1 MYIDSHAHIFMTVT
15 ERNISLD
22 EIISELHENHVD
34 TVLDICGSEQD
45 LEYHKKVNEMFWKN
59 NINFYAAAGIHPQES
74 SNFIDSDISWI
85 RKNSENIIAVGE
97 VGLDFFYDFSPK
109 EIQLKMLRRMI
120 ELSIEL
126 KKPVLIHGRCGEA
139 LIYDILNEYGFDDK
153 KVLFHCYT
161 GDLETAEKILEKQWM
176 LSFSGILTF
185 KKSADVLNIFN
196 HTNVNNMFF
205 ETDSPFLAPVPFRGK
220 PNTPGKVKY
229 VYDFAA
235 NVLNMKQD
243 VLANEIRK
251 NFNNFFN
258 LNI

>member
-22 EIISELHENHVD
+22 EIISELHENQVD

-45 LEYHKKVNEMFWKN
+45 LEFHKKVKDLFQKN

-74 SNFIDSDISWI
+74 YNYIDSDISWI
-85 RKNSENIIAVGE
+85 EKNRENIIAVGE

-109 EIQLKMLRRMI
+109 EIQLKMLRTMI

-126 KKPVLIHGRCGEA
+126 KKPILIHGRCGEA
-139 LIYDILNEYGFDDK
+139 QIYDMLNEYGFDDK

-161 GDLETAEKILEKQWM
+161 GDLETAQKIIGKGWL

-185 KKSADVLNIFN
+185 KKSADVMNIFN
-196 HTNVNNMFF
+196 HTKVNNMFF

-235 NVLNMKQD
+235 GVLNMKQD
-243 VLANEIRK
+243 VLANEIRQ

>member
-15 ERNISLD
+15 ERNIPLED
-22 EIISELHENHVD
+22 IISELHENQVD

-45 LEYHKKVNEMFWKN
+45 LDFHKKVKEEFRKN
-59 NINFYAAAGIHPQES
+59 GINFYAAAGIHPQES
-74 SNFIDSDISWI
+74 SNYIDSDISWI
-85 RKNSENIIAVGE
+85 EKNRENVIAIGE

-109 EIQLKMLRRMI
+109 EIQLKMLRTMI

-126 KKPVLIHGRCGEA
+126 KKPILIHGRCGEA
-139 LIYDILNEYGFDDK
+139 LIYDMLNEYGFDDK

-161 GDLETAEKILEKQWM
+161 GDLETAQKIIEKGWL

-196 HTNVNNMFF
+196 HTKVSSMFF

-229 VYDFAA
+229 VYDFAS

-243 VLANEIRK
+243 VLADEIRK

>member
-22 EIISELHENHVD
+22 EIISELHENQVD

-45 LEYHKKVNEMFWKN
+45 LEFHKKVKDLFQKN
-59 NINFYAAAGIHPQES
+59 NVNFYAAAGIHPQES
-74 SNFIDSDISWI
+74 SNYIDSDISWI
-85 RKNSENIIAVGE
+85 GKNSEDIIAIGE

-109 EIQLKMLRRMI
+109 EIQLKMLRTMI

-126 KKPVLIHGRCGEA
+126 KKPILIHGRCGEA
-139 LIYDILNEYGFDDK
+139 QIYDMLNEYGFDDK

-161 GDLETAEKILEKQWM
+161 GDLETAQKIIEKGWL

-196 HTNVNNMFF
+196 HTKVNNMFF

-235 NVLNMKQD
+235 SVLNMKQD